1 MNQDGLVSKKTTTL
15 ESGRSIGPLQITP
28 RTIVAALLVVAAAVF
43 ILQNRNSTSI
53 DLLWISV
60 QAPLWLVLVVVF
72 AAGWLA
78 GTLFRRKR

>member
-1 MNQDGLVSKKTTTL
+1 MSKKTTTL